1 MRDEGECGGE
11 GGQEGEG
18 EQGSQGR
25 AQHEHPRAEGQCGG
39 KHASSAHTPHHP
51 TATLTRAHTGM
62 GAASSSSVEVPGG
75 GHEGYHVLRVQHNSP
90 GSRAGLEPYFDFI
103 LSINGA
109 RLVCS
114 LPPSLPPCLTVL
126 CCAEPG
132 RRPLQDRV

>member
-1 MRDEGECGGE
+1 
-11 GGQEGEG
+11 
-18 EQGSQGR
+18 
-25 AQHEHPRAEGQCGG
+25 
-39 KHASSAHTPHHP
+39 
-51 TATLTRAHTGM
+51 M

-114 LPPSLPPCLTVL
+114 LPPSLLLPASL
-126 CCAEPG
+126 CCAAQSQDDDHFKTVCSASIDKPVALTVYSSKDQSVRGEP
-132 RRPLQDRV
+132 